1 MTVEESP
8 LQFQRRVLMVAIS
21 LTLLLLLLSLQ
32 LVRWHVL
39 ARSAILP
46 TEPSYVPVHPVYPP
60 RGNILD
66 RHGELIATD
75 IFRWNIGVSPIAI
88 RNKEQVAQKLAPLLG
103 QTAEEVLQK
112 MMADP
117 NAPYVLLAANVAQ
130 SIGEQVAALDEFGVS
145 ADPHPLRYYPHNELA
160 AHVLGFVNAEGR
172 AYYGVEEFYQKF
184 LTGATIVR
192 NLEATE
198 EPLPTSFRSYI
209 PSPVGRDLILTL
221 DMGIQYLI
229 ENELKSALRYY
240 GAQAGTVIVM
250 DPRTGEILALANQPS
265 FDPNQFASSPKN
277 WANSA
282 ISGQYE
288 PGSVVKVLTL
298 AAGLDS
304 GAITLH
310 QTFVDNGI
318 LEVGGSV
325 IRNSGQRAYGVITLT
340 DILAYSIN
348 VGAAQVSLL
357 MGEDVFYR
365 YLWRFGL
372 GRVTEA
378 DMAGES
384 PGLVKDPRSAV
395 WSKSD
400 LATNAYGQGVAI
412 TPLQLITAISA
423 IANDGVAMHPHIVS
437 KLVDHGHVIPVRPRP
452 YPRAIKVETARAL
465 RRLMA
470 EATERGI
477 DATLVPGYKVAGKTG
492 TAQVP
497 TAAGYSD
504 EETIVT
510 YVGFLPVDDPRVIVL
525 VKLDRPTRSIWA
537 SEVAVPVFQRIAQ
550 ELVRML
556 NIPPDEVRLSR
567 N

>member
-1 MTVEESP
+1 MIAEELP
-8 LQFQRRVLMVAIS
+8 LRLQRRVLIVAIG
-21 LTLLLLLLSLQ
+21 LTFLLLLLTLQ

-39 ARSAILP
+39 ARSAVLT
-46 TEPSYVPVHPVYPP
+46 TEPPYVPAHAVYPP

-66 RHGELIATD
+66 RRGELLATD
-75 IFRWNIGVSPIAI
+75 IFRWNIGISPAVV
-88 RNKEQVAQKLAPLLG
+88 RDKERVAQELASLLG
-103 QTAEEVLQK
+103 QTAEQILQK
-112 MMADP
+112 VTAEP
-117 NAPYVLLAANVAQ
+117 NAPYILLAANVAQ
-130 SIGEQVAALDEFGVS
+130 SVGEQVAALNEFGLS
-145 ADPHPLRYYPHNELA
+145 ADPHPLRYYPRNELA

-184 LTGATIVR
+184 LTGATTLR
-192 NLEATE
+192 NLEAIG
-198 EPLPTSFRSYI
+198 EPLPAAFRPYI
-209 PSPVGRDLILTL
+209 PSPVGRDLVLTL
-221 DMGIQYLI
+221 DIGIQYLV
-229 ENELKSALRYY
+229 ENELKFALEYY
-240 GAQAGTVIVM
+240 GAQAGTIIVM

-265 FDPNQFASSPKN
+265 FDPNQFAANPES

-304 GAITLH
+304 GAITLE
-310 QTFVDNGI
+310 QTFVDNGV
-318 LEVGGSV
+318 LEVGGYV
-325 IRNSGQRAYGVITLT
+325 IRNSGRRAYGVITLS

-357 MGEDVFYR
+357 MGEDTFYR

-372 GRVTEA
+372 GQVTEV
-378 DMAGES
+378 DLAGES
-384 PGLVKDPRSAV
+384 SGIVKDPKSAL

-412 TPLQLITAISA
+412 TPLQLVTAISA
-423 IANDGVAMHPHIVS
+423 IANDGVAMHPRIVS
-437 KLVDHGHVIPVRPRP
+437 KLVDHGRVIPVRSRP
-452 YPRAIKVETARAL
+452 YPRAIKAETARIM

-477 DATLVPGYKVAGKTG
+477 DAALVPGYKVAGKTG

-497 TAAGYSD
+497 TATGYSED
-504 EETIVT
+504 ETIVT
-510 YVGFLPVDDPRVIVL
+510 YVGFLPVDEPRVIVL

-537 SEVAVPVFQRIAQ
+537 SEVAVPVFQRIAK
-550 ELVRML
+550 ELVRL
-556 NIPPDEVRLSR
+556 LDIPPDKVRLGQS
-567 N
+567 

>member
-1 MTVEESP
+1 MIVEESP
-8 LQFQRRVLMVAIS
+8 LRLQRRVLIVAIS
-21 LTLLLLLLSLQ
+21 LTFLLLLLSLQ

-39 ARSAILP
+39 ARSAIL
-46 TEPSYVPVHPVYPP
+46 TVEPSHAPAHPVYPP

-75 IFRWNIGVSPIAI
+75 IFRWNIGVSPAVI
-88 RNKEQVAQKLAPLLG
+88 RDKEKVARELAPLLG
-103 QTAEEVLQK
+103 QTADEVLQK
-112 MMADP
+112 MTADP
-117 NAPYVLLAANVAQ
+117 NAPYVLLAANVDQ
-130 SIGEQVAALDEFGVS
+130 SIGEQVAALGEFGVS

-184 LTGATIVR
+184 LTGATTIR

-198 EPLPTSFRSYI
+198 EPLPASFQSYI

-221 DMGIQYLI
+221 DMGIQYLV
-229 ENELKSALRYY
+229 ESELKSALEYY
-240 GAQAGTVIVM
+240 GAQAGTILVM
-250 DPRTGEILALANQPS
+250 DPKTGEILALANQPS
-265 FDPNQFASSPKN
+265 FDPNHFASDPKS

-310 QTFVDNGI
+310 QTFVDPGI
-318 LEVGGSV
+318 LEVGGYI
-325 IRNSGQRAYGVITLT
+325 IRNSGGRAYGVITLT

-357 MGEDVFYR
+357 MGEDTFYR
-365 YLWRFGL
+365 YLRRFGL

-378 DMAGES
+378 DLAGES
-384 PGLVKDPRSAV
+384 PGIVKDPSSAV

-423 IANDGVAMHPHIVS
+423 IANDGVAMHPRIVS
-437 KLVDHGHVIPVRPRP
+437 KLVDHGRVIPIRPRP
-452 YPRAIKVETARAL
+452 YPRAIKVETARL
-465 RRLMA
+465 MRRLMA
-470 EATERGI
+470 EATDRGI
-477 DATLVPGYKVAGKTG
+477 DVALVPGYKVAGKTG

-497 TAAGYSD
+497 TVTGYSED
-504 EETIVT
+504 ETIVT

-537 SEVAVPVFQRIAQ
+537 SEVAVPVFQRIAK

-556 NIPPDEVRLSR
+556 NIPPDEVRLGQS
-567 N
+567 

>member
-1 MTVEESP
+1 MIAEESP
-8 LQFQRRVLMVAIS
+8 LRLHRRVLVVAIG

-39 ARSAILP
+39 ARPAILS
-46 TEPSYVPVHPVYPP
+46 TEPSRPPSHPVYPP

-75 IFRWNIGVSPIAI
+75 IFRWNIGVSPAVI
-88 RNKEQVAQKLAPLLG
+88 RDKERVAQELAPLLG
-103 QTAEEVLQK
+103 QTAEEILWK
-112 MMADP
+112 MTAEP
-117 NAPYVLLAANVAQ
+117 NAPYILLAANVDQ

-160 AHVLGFVNAEGR
+160 AHILGFVNAEGR

-184 LTGATIVR
+184 LTGATTLR
-192 NLEATE
+192 NLEVTG
-198 EPLPTSFRSYI
+198 EPLPAAFRSYI

-229 ENELKSALRYY
+229 ENELKSALEYY
-240 GAQAGTVIVM
+240 GAQAGTIIVM
-250 DPRTGEILALANQPS
+250 DPKTGEILALANQPS
-265 FDPNQFASSPKN
+265 FDPNQFASNPKN

-288 PGSVVKVLTL
+288 PGSVVKVITL

-304 GAITLH
+304 GAITLD
-310 QTFVDNGI
+310 QTFVDNGV
-318 LEVGGSV
+318 LEVGGYA
-325 IRNSGQRAYGVITLT
+325 IRNSGGRAYGVITLT

-357 MGEDVFYR
+357 MGEDTFYR

-378 DMAGES
+378 DLAGES
-384 PGLVKDPRSAV
+384 PGIVKDPNSAL

-412 TPLQLITAISA
+412 TPLQLITAVSA
-423 IANDGVAMHPHIVS
+423 IANDGVAIHPHVVS
-437 KLVDHGHVIPVRPRP
+437 KLVDHGRVITVRPRP
-452 YPRAIKVETARAL
+452 YQRAIKVETARAM

-470 EATERGI
+470 EATDRGI
-477 DATLVPGYKVAGKTG
+477 DAVLVPGYKVAGKTG

-497 TAAGYSD
+497 TATGYSED
-504 EETIVT
+504 ETIVT

-537 SEVAVPVFQRIAQ
+537 SEVAVPVFQRIAR

-556 NIPPDEVRLSR
+556 NIPPDEVRLSG